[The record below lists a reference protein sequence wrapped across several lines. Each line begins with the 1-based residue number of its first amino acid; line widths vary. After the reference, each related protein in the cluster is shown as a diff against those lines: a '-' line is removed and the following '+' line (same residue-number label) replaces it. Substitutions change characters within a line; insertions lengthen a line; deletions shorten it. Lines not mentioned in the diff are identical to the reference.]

1 MSNLPALP
9 IVLPALMAAIMVLAM
24 RHDIVLQRVFGIASA
39 TVILAVAIYLVGRAA
54 QGEVIVYELG
64 AWPAPFG
71 IVLAIDRL
79 SAMMLLLSSIVALL
93 VLVYASAGDDRRGR
107 HFHPL
112 FQFQLMGLNG
122 AFLTGDLFNLF
133 VFFEVLLIASYG
145 LMLHGAGR
153 RRLRAGTHYVVVNLV
168 ASTLFLFGVAFI
180 YGVTGT
186 LNMADL
192 AVKVGAVPPA
202 DQAILQTGALLLL
215 IVFGVKAAL
224 VPLHF
229 WLPATYG
236 STSPPVAALF
246 AIMTKVGAYA
256 IIRVYVL
263 IFGAGAGEVAWVA
276 APWLLP
282 AALVTLVLGMT
293 GVLAARSLRWLI
305 CFALIGS
312 MGTLFTAIGVFH
324 PLATAAGLYY
334 LLHSTLIAAALFLLV
349 DQIALR
355 RGRHDDRLVLAPV
368 PAQGDLLAGL
378 FFIGAIAMVGLPP
391 LSGFIG
397 KLLVLQGVQASPQW
411 PWIWTIILVTSIIA
425 ITGFTRAGSLV
436 FWKGRT
442 VPAEGPTRPGPDA
455 AAAPARPVPLTVVAL
470 FLLGTALLT
479 AFAAPVNRYVDAAAA
494 QLHDPVDYI
503 HAVLGVATPAPAAA
517 PTDEVRE

>member
-1 MSNLPALP
+1 MSNLLALP
-9 IVLPALMAAIMVLAM
+9 IVLPALMAAFMVLVL
-24 RHDIVLQRVFGIASA
+24 RHDIVLQRVFGLASA
-39 TVILAVAIYLVGRAA
+39 TAVLAVAIYILVRAA
-54 QGEVIVYELG
+54 SGEVMVYELG

-93 VLVYASAGDDRRGR
+93 VLAYASTGDDRRGR

-112 FQFQLMGLNG
+112 FQFQIMGLNG
-122 AFLTGDLFNLF
+122 AFLTGDIFNLF

-153 RRLRAGTHYVVVNLV
+153 LRLRAGTHYVVVNLV
-168 ASTLFLFGVAFI
+168 ASTLFLFGVSFI

-202 DQAILQTGALLLL
+202 DQAILQLGALLLL
-215 IVFGVKAAL
+215 VVFGVKAAL

-229 WLPATYG
+229 WLPATYA

-256 IIRVYVL
+256 IVRVYIL
-263 IFGAGAGEVAWVA
+263 IFGAGAGEAAWVA

-282 AALVTLVLGMT
+282 AALVTLILGMT
-293 GVLAARSLRWLI
+293 GLLAARTLRWLI

-312 MGTLFTAIGVFH
+312 MGTLFTAIGVFD

-334 LLHSTLIAAALFLLV
+334 LLHSTLVAAALFLLV
-349 DQIALR
+349 DQIARR
-355 RGRHDDRLVLAPV
+355 RGHFDDRLTLAPL
-368 PAQGDLLAGL
+368 PAQADLLAGL

-436 FWKGRT
+436 FWKART
-442 VPAEGPTRPGPDA
+442 VAVAVPIDA
-455 AAAPARPVPLTVVAL
+455 GTEVVGVSPERAQPVPIAVIAL
-470 FLLGTALLT
+470 FLLGTAALT
-479 AFAAPVNRYVDAAAA
+479 AFAGAINRYVDATAA
-494 QLHDPVDYI
+494 QLHDPADYI
-503 HAVLGVATPAPAAA
+503 HAVLGVATPAP
-517 PTDEVRE
+517 TEEVEE